1 MSETTQEHVQNLVSQ
16 GYMTA
21 VELATIV
28 FVRILLSLPQGRD
41 MLWRARCFMSE
52 DLVCLRTDSSTRY
65 NSSMAWSYII

>member
-28 FVRILLSLPQGRD
+28 FMRILLSLPQGRD

-52 DLVCLRTDSSTRY
+52 DLV
-65 NSSMAWSYII
+65 